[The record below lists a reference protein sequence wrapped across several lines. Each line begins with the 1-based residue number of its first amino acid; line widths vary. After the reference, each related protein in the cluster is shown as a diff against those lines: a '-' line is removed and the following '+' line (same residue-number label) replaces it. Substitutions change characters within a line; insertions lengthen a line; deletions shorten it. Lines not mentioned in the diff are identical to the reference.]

1 MKQILWVVLC
11 LSFVCGTAFGAGARG
26 GALATPPGLEKDVR
40 FWEKVFSRYKKDQCV
55 FHDKDDLGIVYFV
68 KRLPGATPKEQARA
82 GIRYLNAIRGGMQW
96 LASGGKPRNLVE
108 RRIYDVTPAE
118 LRTPDYFAQATDN
131 VRCQRGVDLSDSLA
145 RSTRYVAMIKRQ
157 LAARHLPTDLAYL
170 PHLESGFNVRA
181 HSRAGARG
189 LWQLMPATARLS
201 GLRVS
206 RTVDNRTDPARATM
220 VATRI
225 LSDLYRNTGSWPLAI
240 TAYNYGPN
248 GIRRAIKAH
257 GPDYMRI
264 RERHRTRI
272 FGFAARNYFPSFL
285 AVRNVAMAIE
295 RGEEVPGAA
304 PVAERAP
311 VPLAR
316 KDASLAF

>member
-1 MKQILWVVLC
+1 MVVLC
-11 LSFVCGTAFGAGARG
+11 LGLLCGQAFGAGREAP
-26 GALATPPGLEKDVR
+26 LSTPAGLEKDVR

-68 KRLPGATPKEQARA
+68 KRLPGKTPKEQARA
-82 GIRYLNAIRGGMQW
+82 GLRYLNAIRVAMRH
-96 LASGGKPRNLVE
+96 LAGGGKPRNLVE
-108 RRIYDVTPAE
+108 RRIFEVTPAE
-118 LRTPDYFAQATDN
+118 LRTTEYFAAAMDN
-131 VRCQRGVDLSDSLA
+131 VRCQRGVDLTDSLA
-145 RSTRYVAMIKRQ
+145 RSTRYLGMIKRQ
-157 LAARHLPTDLAYL
+157 LAAKRLPTDLAYL

-206 RTVDNRTDPARATM
+206 RSVDHRIDPTRATM
-220 VATRI
+220 VATR
-225 LSDLYRNTGSWPLAI
+225 LLAQLYQKTGSWPLAI

-248 GIRRAIKAH
+248 GIRRAIKQH
-257 GPDYMRI
+257 GADYMRI

-295 RGEEVPGAA
+295 RGEQLPGTEA
-304 PVAERAP
+304 VARRS
-311 VPLAR
+311 PLSK